1 MNKLN
6 ALYRCFPYPARR
18 FWKNI
23 PFMIRAFRR
32 MYDRITKGYC
42 ESDLFDLDEH
52 LLDLLSAMIRDLRDN
67 LHSYPDEYGFE
78 GWKDYLTEMAN
89 HFEMAHAWFDEEP
102 DIYKNKYTEEFRE
115 MTRMNPKF
123 PDIRE
128 KYLNREREIQK
139 IKDEE
144 LRQGLEMLRKEF
156 HHLWD

>member
-1 MNKLN
+1 
-6 ALYRCFPYPARR
+6 
-18 FWKNI
+18 
-23 PFMIRAFRR
+23 

-52 LLDLLSAMIRDLRDN
+52 LLDLLSAMIRDLRDS
-67 LHSYPDEYGFE
+67 LHSYPDEYGSE

-102 DIYKNKYTEEFRE
+102 DIYKNEYTEEFRK

-139 IKDEE
+139 TKDEE
-144 LRQGLEMLRKEF
+144 LKQGLEMLRKEF